1 MANRYGF
8 RRRGFFMHSKNVTEI
23 CLDSVRNGI
32 KSHRMRSNLGE
43 V

>member
-8 RRRGFFMHSKNVTEI
+8 RRMGFFVHFKNVTEI
-23 CLDSVRNGI
+23 CVESLRNG
-32 KSHRMRSNLGE
+32 KKPHRMSNLRE

>member
-1 MANRYGF
+1 MDLEGG
-8 RRRGFFMHSKNVTEI
+8 GFFVHLKNVTEI
-23 CLDSVRNGI
+23 CVESLRNGI